1 MIPSN
6 NNNNNNQPISTSS
19 QSKSRSSS
27 SSSSSLVPDIKSLLP
42 KPSDLIYNITSKSP
56 LLIGWNDETFRKLI
70 EEQKLKK
77 LKQIQ
82 KQVIVQQHTKS
93 TIPTHIDDIRLPIE
107 EHGFGLQKILSDV
120 LKSYVYERSNFD
132 DLKSD
137 LKKIEDSGASLY
149 SSKHNIE
156 NNTKDEKN
164 GIFNIRE
171 MKLYQNLLN
180 NVKYQRDVYIM
191 GVEHAKKQYEY
202 RQQITN
208 HDLTSST
215 SSSAS
220 SSASSESVLAFP
232 FGTNIHHHHHHK
244 KKQFKPFT
252 TYQEYLNDTPILP
265 HQNKDTMASSQLT
278 NIATWFIPS
287 PVMHDS
293 ILSPVL
299 WMIGEGGPLRK
310 QVIQSSAALIPL
322 SQPLLDKTMKDNLI
336 WFLDNP
342 NWRESIKGSTR
353 NLVGNNNND
362 NSNMNSNG
370 GSGRFVT
377 TKTVNYW
384 DRY

>member
-1 MIPSN
+1 MIHNFCSLLNETKSNMIPSK
-6 NNNNNNQPISTSS
+6 NNNNQPISTTS
-19 QSKSRSSS
+19 QSKSRSS

-93 TIPTHIDDIRLPIE
+93 IIPTHIDDIRLPIE

-120 LKSYVYERSNFD
+120 VKSYVYERSNFD

-202 RQQITN
+202 RQQMTD
-208 HDLTSST
+208 HD
-215 SSSAS
+215 
-220 SSASSESVLAFP
+220 
-232 FGTNIHHHHHHK
+232 
-244 KKQFKPFT
+244 
-252 TYQEYLNDTPILP
+252 
-265 HQNKDTMASSQLT
+265 
-278 NIATWFIPS
+278 
-287 PVMHDS
+287 
-293 ILSPVL
+293 
-299 WMIGEGGPLRK
+299 
-310 QVIQSSAALIPL
+310 
-322 SQPLLDKTMKDNLI
+322 
-336 WFLDNP
+336 
-342 NWRESIKGSTR
+342 
-353 NLVGNNNND
+353 
-362 NSNMNSNG
+362 
-370 GSGRFVT
+370 
-377 TKTVNYW
+377 
-384 DRY
+384 